1 MEEVTRLLKPSNYFQ
16 SIGQAK
22 VSMFLSLL
30 RQVILLIPCLLILPH
45 IGGLGLTGVWLAG
58 PVADGLASLITG
70 IIFFRSV
77 RGLKEAKE
85 PQLEVTHPEK
95 IMQA

>member
-1 MEEVTRLLKPSNYFQ
+1 M
-16 SIGQAK
+16 
-22 VSMFLSLL
+22 
-30 RQVILLIPCLLILPH
+30 PH